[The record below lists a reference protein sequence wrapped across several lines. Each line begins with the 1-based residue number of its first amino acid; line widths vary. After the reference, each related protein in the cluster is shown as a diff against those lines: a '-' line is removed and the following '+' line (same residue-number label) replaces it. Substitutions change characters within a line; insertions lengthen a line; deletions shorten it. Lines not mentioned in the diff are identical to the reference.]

1 MMIMN
6 YDNVANRWEK
16 RSLGLG
22 REERTAMQASDL
34 LVSFAKSSQSS
45 SSKFNSKSSSSL
57 SKSKSSFIILKIRI
71 TQIKSIN
78 NAVGPPRKRPPS
90 VRVPHPLEAIF
101 VLIVIVK

>member
-34 LVSFAKSSQSS
+34 LVSSAKSSST
-45 SSKFNSKSSSSL
+45 KFNSKSSSSL
-57 SKSKSSFIILKIRI
+57 SNFESSSSKSELPKSKASTMLLAHPG
-71 TQIKSIN
+71 
-78 NAVGPPRKRPPS
+78 NAHPS